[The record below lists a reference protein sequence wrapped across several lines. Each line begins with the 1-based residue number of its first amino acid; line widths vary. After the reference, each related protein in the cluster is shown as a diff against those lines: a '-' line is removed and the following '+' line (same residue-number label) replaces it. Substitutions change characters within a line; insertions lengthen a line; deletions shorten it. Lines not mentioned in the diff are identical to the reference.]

1 MIGEVFAR
9 LNSGALLPTMRKS
22 VDQWRPDLILRDP
35 AEFASAVAATAAGV
49 PQARIGHGLAEGEK
63 EMLGYATAVLEEFGV
78 GTTRAAFESP
88 YLTMFPEE
96 LDPSL
101 LPCTLRYRDG
111 GTEGDDAP
119 LPDWWPGCAG
129 PLVYITFGTVGPRM
143 PQMLSVYRCALQAAS
158 RLEARVLMTV
168 GHDLDLTMLGSV
180 PGNVRVEQW
189 VDQRR
194 VLSKAAA
201 TLSHGG
207 SGTTLGA
214 LAAGCPQI
222 VFPLFADQAANA
234 RCIEA
239 ARLGRSLLDDT
250 VGGAAALRRT
260 HDGDDAVMRSAVEE
274 VLSRPEYVRTAS
286 RIATSMA
293 QMPTRHQIAVALEPS
308 F

>member
-1 MIGEVFAR
+1 
-9 LNSGALLPTMRKS
+9 
-22 VDQWRPDLILRDP
+22 
-35 AEFASAVAATAAGV
+35 
-49 PQARIGHGLAEGEK
+49 
-63 EMLGYATAVLEEFGV
+63 
-78 GTTRAAFESP
+78 
-88 YLTMFPEE
+88 MFPEE
-96 LDPSL
+96 LDPSP
-101 LPCTLRYRDG
+101 LPCTLRYREG

-119 LPDWWPGCAG
+119 LPDWWPGFAA
-129 PLVYITFGTVGPRM
+129 PLVYMTFGTVGPRM

-168 GHDLDLTMLGSV
+168 GHDLDVTTLGSV
-180 PGNVRVEQW
+180 PANVRVEQW

-194 VLSKAAA
+194 VLSRAAA
-201 TLSHGG
+201 VLSHGG

-239 ARLGRSLLDDT
+239 AQLGLSLLDDT
-250 VGGAAALRRT
+250 VGGAAALRTT
-260 HDGDDAVMRSAVEE
+260 HEGDDAVMRSAIEE
-274 VLSRPEYVRTAS
+274 VLSRAQYVRTAS

-293 QMPTRHQIAVALEPS
+293 QMPKRDQIAVALEPG